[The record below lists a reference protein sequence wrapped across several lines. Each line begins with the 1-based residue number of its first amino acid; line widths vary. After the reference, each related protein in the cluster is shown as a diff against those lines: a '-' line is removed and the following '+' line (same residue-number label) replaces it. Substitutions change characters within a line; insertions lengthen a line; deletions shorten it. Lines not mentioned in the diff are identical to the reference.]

1 MVTNKL
7 SSPIYFIGHISIDEI
22 ENIYGVNIQPG
33 GAALHAAI
41 AAKTLSEDV
50 KLISVVGKDYPFME
64 ILNLFPDYIKASNKS
79 STKFFIHYNKSWEAH
94 YHMTYYG
101 AGSRI
106 SSSNLPLK
114 ELKKKSLV
122 HISPLAPKKVLKLV
136 DKIKTVSPQTSI
148 SVNTWIG
155 YIKGV
160 RNREILKELA
170 SKVDF
175 FIVNDSEVKTLTKS
189 KSLTIALKLL
199 KAKILVVT
207 LGEFGAIINSGDEV
221 QMIPALNFPV
231 EKIVDTTGAG
241 DAWCGAF
248 LAAYQLTKNF
258 VKSVTAASVISSIK
272 CTDWGFTKL
281 LNLKFKNIQN
291 IAEYVIGLKEGSLQK
306 RILDYI

>member
-1 MVTNKL
+1 VTNNL

-22 ENIYGVNIQPG
+22 ENIYGVKVQPG

-41 AAKTLSEDV
+41 AAKTLFDDV
-50 KLISVVGKDYPFME
+50 KLISIVGKDYPFME
-64 ILNLFPDYIKASNKS
+64 VLNLFPDYIRASKKS

-94 YHMTYYG
+94 YRMANYG

-106 SSSNLPLK
+106 SSSILPLK

-122 HISPLAPKKVLKLV
+122 HISPLAPIKVLNLV
-136 DKIKTVSPQTSI
+136 NKIKTVSPQTCI

-160 RNREILKELA
+160 KNREILKDLA

-175 FIVNDSEVKTLTKS
+175 FIVNDSEIKTLTES

-199 KAKILVVT
+199 KTKILVVT
-207 LGEFGAIINSGDEV
+207 LGELGAIINNGDEI

-241 DAWCGAF
+241 DSWCGAF
-248 LAAYQLTKNF
+248 LAAYKLTNDF

-272 CTDWGFTKL
+272 CMDWGFTKL
-281 LNLKFKNIQN
+281 LNIKFKNVEN

-306 RILDYI
+306 RILDFV